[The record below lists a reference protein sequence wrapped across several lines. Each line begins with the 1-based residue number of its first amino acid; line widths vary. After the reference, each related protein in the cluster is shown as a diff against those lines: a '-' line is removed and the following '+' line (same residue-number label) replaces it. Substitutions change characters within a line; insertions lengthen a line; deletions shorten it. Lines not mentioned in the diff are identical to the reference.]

1 MVEGFGA
8 HPYSS
13 VRGCRRIVSPFSGAV
28 RSSWHACSA
37 RGQKVKIKAPVI
49 TIDGPSGSGK
59 GTVAG
64 LLARKLGWCL
74 LDSGA
79 LYRLLAFAAR
89 NHGVDLTNEEALKL
103 LAAHLDV
110 QFEATAAVQ
119 GQRIILEGEDVT
131 HAIRNEQ
138 VGSGAS
144 QVASLPA
151 VRDALLLRQRAFQ
164 EEPGLVADGRDMGT
178 VVFPDAPLKI
188 FLTASAEERAR
199 RRYLQLK
206 AKGDDVSLSS
216 LLDEIC
222 ARDERD
228 TQRAVAPL
236 KPAHDAIQLDSTEL
250 SIEQVLERIL
260 SEIALRGI
268 AG

>member
-1 MVEGFGA
+1 
-8 HPYSS
+8 
-13 VRGCRRIVSPFSGAV
+13 
-28 RSSWHACSA
+28 
-37 RGQKVKIKAPVI
+37 
-49 TIDGPSGSGK
+49 
-59 GTVAG
+59 
-64 LLARKLGWCL
+64 
-74 LDSGA
+74 
-79 LYRLLAFAAR
+79 
-89 NHGVDLTNEEALKL
+89 
-103 LAAHLDV
+103 
-110 QFEATAAVQ
+110 
-119 GQRIILEGEDVT
+119 T

-178 VVFPDAPLKI
+178 VVFPDAPLKV
-188 FLTASAEERAR
+188 FLTASADERAR

-206 AKGDDVSLSS
+206 ANGDDVSLSS

>member
-1 MVEGFGA
+1 MN
-8 HPYSS
+8 
-13 VRGCRRIVSPFSGAV
+13 SP
-28 RSSWHACSA
+28 
-37 RGQKVKIKAPVI
+37 APVI

-64 LLARKLGWCL
+64 RLATDLKWRL

-79 LYRLLAFAAR
+79 LYRLLAFAAA
-89 NHGVDLTNEEALKL
+89 NHGVAMDNEPLLSK

-110 QFEATAAVQ
+110 QFVGATNGKAAS
-119 GQRIILEGEDVT
+119 IILEGDDVT
-131 HAIRNEQ
+131 HAIRSEQ
-138 VGSGAS
+138 VAAGAS
-144 QVASLPA
+144 TVAALPA
-151 VRDALLLRQRAFQ
+151 VRAALLERQRAFR
-164 EEPGLVADGRDMGT
+164 EFPGLVADGRDMGT

-206 AKGDDVSLSS
+206 AKGDDVSLPR
-216 LLDEIC
+216 LLEEIR

-228 TQRAVAPL
+228 TQRAIAPL
-236 KPAHDAIQLDSTEL
+236 KPAADAIQLDSTEL
-250 SIEQVLERIL
+250 SIEQVLERIM
-260 SEIALRGI
+260 SEIALRDI

>member
-1 MVEGFGA
+1 M
-8 HPYSS
+8 SN
-13 VRGCRRIVSPFSGAV
+13 
-28 RSSWHACSA
+28 
-37 RGQKVKIKAPVI
+37 QAPVI
-49 TIDGPSGSGK
+49 AIDGPSGSGK
-59 GTVAG
+59 GTIASLVAK
-64 LLARKLGWCL
+64 KLGWSL

-110 QFEATAAVQ
+110 QFVAAANGQ
-119 GQRIILEGEDVT
+119 PQRIVLEGEEVT
-131 HAIRNEQ
+131 DAIRNEQ
-138 VGSGAS
+138 IGAGAS
-144 QVASLPA
+144 QVAALGA
-151 VRDALLLRQRAFQ
+151 VRDALLQRQRAFQ
-164 EEPGLVADGRDMGT
+164 EMPGLVADGRDMGT

-206 AKGDDVSLSS
+206 AKGDDVNLAS
-216 LLDEIC
+216 LLDEIRL
-222 ARDERD
+222 RDERD
-228 TQRAVAPL
+228 TQRTVAPL
-236 KPAHDAIQLDSTEL
+236 KPAADAIQLDSTEL

-260 SEIALRGI
+260 SEVANRDL

>member
-1 MVEGFGA
+1 MT
-8 HPYSS
+8 
-13 VRGCRRIVSPFSGAV
+13 AV
-28 RSSWHACSA
+28 
-37 RGQKVKIKAPVI
+37 APVI
-49 TIDGPSGSGK
+49 AIDGPSGSGK
-59 GTVAG
+59 GTIAG
-64 LLARKLGWCL
+64 LLARQLGWSL

-79 LYRLLAFAAR
+79 LYRLLAFAAG
-89 NHGVDLTNEEALKL
+89 NHGVDLTNEEAMKV

-110 QFEATAAVQ
+110 QFNAATDDQ

-131 HAIRNEQ
+131 DLIRNEQ
-138 VGSGAS
+138 IGAGAS

-151 VRDALLLRQRAFQ
+151 VREALLQRQRAFQ
-164 EEPGLVADGRDMGT
+164 ELPGLVADGRDMGT

-206 AKGDDVSLSS
+206 AKGDDVNLAS
-216 LLDEIC
+216 LLDEIR

-236 KPAHDAIQLDSTEL
+236 KPAADAIQLDSTEL

-260 SEIALRGI
+260 REVADRDL